1 MSLSVTFGMSA
12 VWLGVVEASGPV
24 ANDGELFAG
33 MHVGLLRF
41 AAAVR
46 PVGIDPEDLVQE
58 ALARALAIRPL
69 SELEEPATYLRTVMV
84 RIASNLQRGRRR
96 TNSRLARV
104 DSKSETLD
112 DYPSDLA
119 DLMRLAPR
127 ARAILYLTVIEGE
140 HYRAAAAV
148 VGCSEAAARAI
159 ASRAQREL
167 RRQLTDEL
175 DSKEPT

>member
-1 MSLSVTFGMSA
+1 
-12 VWLGVVEASGPV
+12 VEASRSV

-33 MHVGLLRF
+33 MYAGLLRF

-69 SELEEPATYLRTVMV
+69 SELDEPATYLRTAMV
-84 RIASNLQRGRRR
+84 HIASNLQRGRRR
-96 TNSRLARV
+96 SNVRLARV
-104 DSKSETLD
+104 DIKSDTVD
-112 DYPSDLA
+112 GYPSDLA
-119 DLMRLAPR
+119 DLLRVAPR

-140 HYRAAAAV
+140 QYRTAAAL

-159 ASRAQREL
+159 ASRAL
-167 RRQLTDEL
+167 RDLQHQLADEL